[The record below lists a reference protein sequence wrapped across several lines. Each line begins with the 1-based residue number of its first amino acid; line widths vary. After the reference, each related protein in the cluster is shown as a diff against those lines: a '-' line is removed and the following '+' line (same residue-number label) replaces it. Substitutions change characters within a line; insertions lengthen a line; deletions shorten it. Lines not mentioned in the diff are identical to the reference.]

1 MRPGGMKKI
10 GEVLE
15 GMGAEDWAPHRRQAE
30 RFRQIEEALRRLL
43 AEDGL
48 GDVVCRAASLDG
60 GALSAGGGQSLGLR
74 PSSANARFAIGAVA
88 GAIPRHPRIALW
100 RSALIFFRLSSAF
113 SKVGVL
119 ILHIDGA
126 DAGDAGV

>member
-1 MRPGGMKKI
+1 MTGGGLKISFATDEMKKI

-60 GALSAGGGQSLGLR
+60 GALLLAADNPSACARLRQMRDSLLGRLQEQFPDIQELR
-74 PSSANARFAIGAVA
+74 F
-88 GAIPRHPRIALW
+88 
-100 RSALIFFRLSSAF
+100 
-113 SKVGVL
+113 GVRP
-119 ILHIDGA
+119 
-126 DAGDAGV
+126 